1 MKKQEKKSRIPVIM
15 LALLLIISS
24 IAVTLPSVHAQTT
37 EKVTHAFIGAIPNP
51 VGVNQ
56 QVLLHVGITDYLA
69 AASDGFE
76 GLWVT
81 IEDPE
86 GVETTLENIRTDSTG
101 GTGAVF
107 VPTKAG
113 TYTVTTHFPTQ
124 DYTWMGPA
132 FFDPS
137 LTGTITY
144 LASESEPLELIV
156 EADPIQYY
164 PGNSLPSEYW
174 SRPIDAQLW
183 EWTSIAANWV
193 WGGGTYGGS
202 SIPNYYAPY
211 NDGPET
217 PHILWTNKLTTGG
230 LVGGA
235 LGYQSYECG
244 DAYEGFFASS
254 VIINGVLYYN
264 RFKANYPVQ
273 RVVAVD
279 IHTGE
284 QLWEKTLGNNER
296 VAFGQTFY
304 WDSYNYHGT
313 FDYIWTSVS
322 SGFFGPTTW
331 KAYDA
336 YTADHL
342 FSIEG
347 IPSGTQMYGPKG
359 EIYIYSLDTMA
370 GTLTLWNSSRT
381 ISDSGSWMG
390 GFGAPGYITYNAS
403 EGIEW
408 TVPAPSG
415 LAGSVFTAEFQ
426 NKMIGGSISREEVTL
441 WGINLEEGDEGELL
455 FEETWTAPS
464 DWADAALDISYA
476 ASSLEDEVLVLRT
489 KETRLYYGF
498 STENGDY
505 LWVTDDSEHYMNNY
519 VGTNYAI
526 VDGQLISTGYSGIV
540 YAYDVNDGDL
550 MWSYAADD
558 VYSEV
563 LWANN
568 WPLQILFITDGK
580 VYLGH
585 YEHSPIDPKPRGA
598 PFICLDMATGN
609 VVWRIDGAFRQTS
622 WGGMALIGDS
632 IITTMDTYDQ
642 QIYGIGKGAS
652 ELTVSAAPKVSTLG
666 GSVLI
671 EGTVM
676 DVSPGTKETD
686 IAIRFPSG
694 VPAISDADM
703 GDWMKYVYKQFARPA
718 DATGVR
724 VDLCAVDPNGNYQDL
739 GSTTTDSYGTF
750 AVAFEPEVPGKYM
763 VIASFAGSEGYYG
776 STKTTYVQVDPAP
789 AAATPM
795 EPEEPEPEVPVEEPT
810 EPAAP
815 LITTEVAIAL
825 AVVSVAIVA
834 AVVFFVLRRRK

>member
-1 MKKQEKKSRIPVIM
+1 M

-24 IAVTLPSVHAQTT
+24 IAVTLPTAQAQTT
-37 EKVTHAFIGAIPNP
+37 EKATHAFIGAIPNP

-56 QVLLHVGITDYLA
+56 QVLLHVGITDYLLVE
-69 AASDGFE
+69 SDGFE

-81 IEDPE
+81 IVDPE
-86 GVETTLENIRTDSTG
+86 GIETTLEDIRTDSTG
-101 GTGAVF
+101 GTGVVF

-113 TYTVTTHFPTQ
+113 TYTLTTHFPTQ
-124 DYTWMGPA
+124 DYTWLGMA
-132 FFDPS
+132 YFDPS

-144 LASESEPLELIV
+144 LASESEPLELLV
-156 EADPIQYY
+156 QADQIQYY
-164 PGNSLPSEYW
+164 PGNSLPKEYW

-217 PHILWTNKLTTGG
+217 PHVIWTKKLTTGG

-244 DAYEGFFASS
+244 DAYEGFFGSS

-264 RFKANYPVQ
+264 KFKANYPVQ

-284 QLWEKTLGNNER
+284 ELWEKTLGDNER
-296 VAFGQTFY
+296 IAFGQTFY

-322 SGFFGPTTW
+322 SGYFGPTTW

-347 IPSGTQMYGPKG
+347 PPSGTQMYGPKG
-359 EIYIYSLDTMA
+359 EIYIYSLDTTA
-370 GTLTLWNSSRT
+370 GTLSLWNSSRT

-390 GFGAPGYITYNAS
+390 GFGAPGYITYNATD
-403 EGIEW
+403 GIEW
-408 TVPAPSG
+408 TVPAPAG
-415 LAGSVFTAEFQ
+415 LEGSVLTAGFQ
-426 NKMIGGSISREEVTL
+426 NKLIGGSISREEVTL
-441 WGINLEEGDEGELL
+441 WGIDLAEGDEGDLL

-464 DWADAALDISYA
+464 EWSDAALDISYA
-476 ASSLEDEVLVLRT
+476 ASSLDDEVLVLRT

-498 STENGDY
+498 STETGDY
-505 LWVTDDSEHYMNNY
+505 LWVTDDPEHYMNNY

-526 VDGQLISTGYSGIV
+526 VDGKLISTGYSGIV
-540 YAYDVNDGDL
+540 YCYDVNDGDL

-598 PFICLDMATGN
+598 PFICLDMTSGD

-622 WGGMALIGDS
+622 WGGMGIIGDS
-632 IITTMDTYDQ
+632 IITTMNTYDQ
-642 QIYGIGKGAS
+642 QIYGIGKGAT
-652 ELTVSAAPKVSTLG
+652 ELTVNAAPKVSTLG

-676 DVSPGTKETD
+676 DVSPGTKQTD
-686 IAIRFPSG
+686 IAIRFQGG
-694 VPAISDADM
+694 VPAVSDESM
-703 GDWMKYVYKQFARPA
+703 GEWMKYVYMQFARPT
-718 DATGVR
+718 DTVGVT
-724 VDLCAVDPNGNYQDL
+724 VKLEAVDPNNNYQYLDT
-739 GSTTTDSYGTF
+739 TTTDSYGTY
-750 AVAFEPEVPGKYM
+750 ALAFEPEVTGTYTI
-763 VIASFAGSEGYYG
+763 IATFEGSNGYYG
-776 STKTTYVQVDPAP
+776 DASITHVTVDPAP
-789 AAATPM
+789 TPAAPI
-795 EPEEPEPEVPVEEPT
+795 EPEEPVQPVESAE
-810 EPAAP
+810 EAP
-815 LITTEVAIAL
+815 IITTEVAIIIA
-825 AVVSVAIVA
+825 VA
-834 AVVFFVLRRRK
+834 AVAAISVVAFWMLKRK

>member
-1 MKKQEKKSRIPVIM
+1 MKKQEKKSRISVIA
-15 LALLLIISS
+15 LALLLTLSS

-37 EKVTHAFIGAIPNP
+37 EKATHAFIGAIPNP

-56 QVLLHVGITDYLA
+56 QVLLHVGITDYLLVE
-69 AASDGFE
+69 SDGFE

-81 IEDPE
+81 ITDPE
-86 GVETTLENIRTDSTG
+86 GIEITLEDVRTDSTG
-101 GTGAVF
+101 GTGVVF
-107 VPTKAG
+107 TPTKAG
-113 TYTVTTHFPTQ
+113 TYTLQTHFPQQ
-124 DYTWMGPA
+124 DYTWQGPA
-132 FFDPS
+132 LFDPS

-144 LASESEPLELIV
+144 LASESEPLELLV
-156 EADPIQYY
+156 EAEQIQYY
-164 PGNSLPSEYW
+164 PGNSLPNEYW

-183 EWTSIAANWV
+183 EWTSMAANWV
-193 WGGGTYGGS
+193 WGGGQYGGS

-284 QLWEKTLGNNER
+284 QLWEKTLGDNER

-336 YTADHL
+336 FTGDYL

-347 IPSGTQMYGPKG
+347 IPSGSQVYGPKG
-359 EIYIYSLDTMA
+359 EIYIYSLDSMA
-370 GTLTLWNSSRT
+370 GTLSLWNSSRT
-381 ISDSGSWMG
+381 VSSDGSWMG
-390 GFGAPGYITYNAS
+390 GFNAVGYTTYNAS
-403 EGIEW
+403 GGIEW
-408 TVPAPSG
+408 TVPIPDG
-415 LAGSVFTAEFQ
+415 LPGSVLTAGFQ
-426 NKMIGGSISREEVTL
+426 DRLIGGSISREEVTL
-441 WGINLEEGDEGELL
+441 WGLNLEEGDEGDLL

-464 DWADAALDISYA
+464 EWADAALDISYA
-476 ASSLEDEVLVLRT
+476 ASSLEDNVLVLRT
-489 KETRLYYGF
+489 KETRKYYAF
-498 STENGDY
+498 STETGNY
-505 LWVTDDSEHYMNNY
+505 LWETDESEHYMNNY

-540 YAYDVNDGDL
+540 YSYDVDDGEL

-580 VYLGH
+580 VYVGH

-598 PFICLDMATGN
+598 PFICLDMATGD

-622 WGGMALIGDS
+622 WGGMAIIGDS
-632 IITTMDTYDQ
+632 IITTMNTYDQ
-642 QIYGIGKGAS
+642 QIYGIGKGAT
-652 ELTVSAAPKVSTLG
+652 ELTVTAAPKVSTLG

-686 IAIRFPSG
+686 IAIRFQSG
-694 VPAISDADM
+694 VPAVSDESM
-703 GDWMKYVYKQFARPA
+703 GDWMKYVYMQFAQP
-718 DATGVR
+718 TNTVGVT
-724 VDLCAVDPNGNYQDL
+724 VKLEVVDPNNNYQNL
-739 GSTTTDSYGTF
+739 GTTTTDAYGTYGF
-750 AVAFEPEVPGKYM
+750 AFEPEVSGTYTI
-763 VIASFAGSEGYYG
+763 IATFEGSNGYYG
-776 STKTTYVQVDPAP
+776 DTSITHITVDPAP
-789 AAATPM
+789 TPGTPI
-795 EPEEPEPEVPVEEPT
+795 EPEELEEPIETVEPIT
-810 EPAAP
+810 EAP
-815 LITTEVAIAL
+815 IITTEIAIITAVAAIGAVAIWIL
-825 AVVSVAIVA
+825 K
-834 AVVFFVLRRRK
+834 RK